1 MRQTV
6 AIIFFLS
13 GASGLIYQIIWT
25 RQLTLLFGSTVLAIS
40 TVLTAFMAGLAL
52 GSVYFGKLA
61 DRHSSPMRLYA
72 ILEILIGVYALI
84 FPLFLLILKA
94 SYILIYR
101 SFNAEF
107 YSLTLVRFAIS
118 FLIVLIPTTLMGG
131 TLPTISKFV
140 VKEIGNRGRRIGFFY
155 AVNTFG
161 AAIGTIAT
169 GFICIQ

>member
-25 RQLTLLFGSTVLAIS
+25 RQLTLLFGSTVLAVS

-61 DRHSSPMRLYA
+61 DRQNSPMRLYA
-72 ILEILIGVYALI
+72 VLEILIGIYALI
-84 FPLFLLILKA
+84 FPLFLLMLKA

-118 FLIVLIPTTLMGG
+118 FVIVLIPTTFMQLIH
-131 TLPTISKFV
+131 LV
-140 VKEIGNRGRRIGFFY
+140 LL
-155 AVNTFG
+155 
-161 AAIGTIAT
+161 
-169 GFICIQ
+169 

>member
-25 RQLTLLFGSTVLAIS
+25 RQLTLLFGSTVLAVS

-61 DRHSSPMRLYA
+61 DRQNSPIRLYA
-72 ILEILIGVYALI
+72 VLEILIGIYALI
-84 FPLFLLILKA
+84 FPLFLLMLKA

-107 YSLTLVRFAIS
+107 
-118 FLIVLIPTTLMGG
+118 
-131 TLPTISKFV
+131 
-140 VKEIGNRGRRIGFFY
+140 
-155 AVNTFG
+155 
-161 AAIGTIAT
+161 
-169 GFICIQ
+169 